1 MHCKNSILQRI
12 IVNKRYDVMK
22 CKIYGW
28 LLNCFEQYISIII
41 IIISLSRPTPP
52 HKAGKAANKN
62 LSNASHDHTT
72 ESVI

>member
-28 LLNCFEQYISIII
+28 LLNCFEQYICDS
-41 IIISLSRPTPP
+41 
-52 HKAGKAANKN
+52 KAFLALLVDFADEADPVWLN
-62 LSNASHDHTT
+62 LST
-72 ESVI
+72 V